1 MIPVMPIP
9 MPPPGMQGISA
20 AFPGFIKPEMGG
32 SMQKIFLQ
40 SQKQQLLQL
49 KDYVTKYADSID
61 EALTAIEE
69 GISKTDKT

>member
-1 MIPVMPIP
+1 MIP
-9 MPPPGMQGISA
+9 MPMSPPGMQGVSA
-20 AFPGFIKPEMGG
+20 AFPGFIKPEMGS

-61 EALTAIEE
+61 EALATIEE
-69 GISKTDKT
+69 EISKSDKTQ